1 MSESP
6 QIAKRIVAEEA
17 IRNQLHNL
25 EDTIQKF
32 VALAKPLQEGELRD
46 RLFDRISEL
55 DSIADVIRQALDS
68 LI

>member
-1 MSESP
+1 MVEIP
-6 QIAKRIVAEEA
+6 KIATRIVAEEA

-25 EDTIQKF
+25 EDTIASLLEFKDS
-32 VALAKPLQEGELRD
+32 LTKESERD
-46 RLFDRISEL
+46 RLFEEISAL